1 MIIGKFLKYQAD
13 ETMRLKLCEF
23 VGCLRQ
29 HSLKL
34 NWIRIFLHLKN
45 FCDIYVEYPRL
56 PTHTHTRTHPPT
68 HPPTHTHTHIH
79 AHADKLHL
87 AMNII
92 VIKKI

>member
-1 MIIGKFLKYQAD
+1 
-13 ETMRLKLCEF
+13 MRLKLCEF

-56 PTHTHTRTHPPT
+56 PTHTHA
-68 HPPTHTHTHIH
+68 PTHTHIFVFGNEHYCN
-79 AHADKLHL
+79 KKNL
-87 AMNII
+87 AVLQVNLQAC
-92 VIKKI
+92 